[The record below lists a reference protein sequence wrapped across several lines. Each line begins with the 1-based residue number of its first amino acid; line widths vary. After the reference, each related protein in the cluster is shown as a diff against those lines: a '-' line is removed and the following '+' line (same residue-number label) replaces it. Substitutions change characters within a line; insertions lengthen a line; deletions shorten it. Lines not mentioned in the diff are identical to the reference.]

1 MAPVSKK
8 AFAPH
13 AKPPKPRTDF
23 CNSFNKYPSY
33 VDRTPRKSRFHGGDN
48 FAGVF
53 HVVLVSVLSCF
64 LRDGLH
70 RSARNAHFST
80 WNWRCIMQHVS
91 GGRGCIRGSGGS
103 WCILGVA
110 QASVDCGCRVSNAT
124 SAAYGPCGAF
134 VCTRGAAAPLAATYE
149 AASATTLA
157 AAALA

>member
-1 MAPVSKK
+1 MRNPQNQERISET
-8 AFAPH
+8 
-13 AKPPKPRTDF
+13 R
-23 CNSFNKYPSY
+23 SIS
-33 VDRTPRKSRFHGGDN
+33 TPLVRGQNAKSRFPGFHGGDN